1 MFEDLFGW
9 FQSYG
14 LFYALLGLF
23 IIQVIDA
30 TIFPALP
37 ELFFTLAFMMDPTW
51 EWGILV
57 LTTTVLAEIT
67 GNSLLYALVKRKSLP
82 EFIQKAMKRWTEFIF
97 VKDERIILINRV
109 APVVP
114 FLGAFIATCKWNYK
128 KSMLYLVMGGL
139 AKYGALLVLIG
150 LLNYQ
155 FDPDTAQ
162 FYSILAIIII
172 IGLSFVSSYIYRK
185 KIKKE
190 EIK

>member
-51 EWGILV
+51 EWGALV
-57 LTTTVLAEIT
+57 LATTVLAEVT

-82 EFIQKAMKRWTEFIF
+82 DFIQKAMKKWTEFIF

-114 FLGAFIATCKWNYK
+114 FLGAFMATCKWDYK
-128 KSMLYLVMGGL
+128 KSMIYLVIGGL
-139 AKYGALLVLIG
+139 AKYGALLI
-150 LLNYQ
+150 LLVIFSIT
-155 FDPDTAQ
+155 FDADFAQ
-162 FYSILAIIII
+162 KMSILAIIII
-172 IGLSFVSSYIYRK
+172 IGVSFVSSYLYK
-185 KIKKE
+185 KKLE
-190 EIK
+190 N

>member
-37 ELFFTLAFMMDPTW
+37 ELFATLTFLMDPTLT
-51 EWGILV
+51 WGILV
-57 LTTTVLAEIT
+57 LATSCLAEIT

-82 EFIQKAMKRWTEFIF
+82 GFIQKAMKRWTEFIF
-97 VKDERIILINRV
+97 VKDERIILINRI

-114 FLGAFIATCKWNYK
+114 FMGAFIATCEWDYR
-128 KSMLYLVMGGL
+128 KSMLYLIIGGL
-139 AKYGALLVLIG
+139 AKYGALLALVG
-150 LLNYQ
+150 FFNYR
-155 FDPDTAQ
+155 FDPDTART
-162 FYSILAIIII
+162 FSILAIIAI
-172 IGLSFVSSYIYRK
+172 IGLSFVSSYVYRK
-185 KIKKE
+185 RLE
-190 EIK
+190 NNN

>member
-14 LFYALLGLF
+14 LIYALLGLF
-23 IIQVIDA
+23 LIQVIDA

-37 ELFFTLAFMMDPTW
+37 ELFFTLAFMMDPTF

-57 LTTTVLAEIT
+57 LITTVLAEVT

-82 EFIQKAMKRWTEFIF
+82 EFIQKVMKKWTDFCF
-97 VKDERIILINRV
+97 VKDERIILINRI

-114 FLGAFIATCKWNYK
+114 FLGAFIATCKWDYK
-128 KSMLYLVMGGL
+128 KSMLYLVIGGL
-139 AKYGALLVLIG
+139 AKYGALLALISFFS
-150 LLNYQ
+150 YQ

-162 FYSILAIIII
+162 FFSILAIVIII
-172 IGLSFVSSYIYRK
+172 IISFISSYIYK
-185 KIKKE
+185 KKLDQNQ
-190 EIK
+190 

>member
-1 MFEDLFGW
+1 MATFGSRLAEQKGVGPG
-9 FQSYG
+9 FDAVRIT
-14 LFYALLGLF
+14 LALSVLF
-23 IIQVIDA
+23 IHAGLMRPA
-30 TIFPALP
+30 TPEAL
-37 ELFFTLAFMMDPTW
+37 
-51 EWGILV
+51 I
-57 LTTTVLAEIT
+57 
-67 GNSLLYALVKRKSLP
+67 
-82 EFIQKAMKRWTEFIF
+82 
-97 VKDERIILINRV
+97 

-114 FLGAFIATCKWNYK
+114 FLGAFIATCKWDYK
-128 KSMLYLVMGGL
+128 KSMLYLVLGGL

-185 KIKKE
+185 KIEKE